1 MQIKSVLFCVATIL
15 AVSTS
20 AAPASG
26 LGSDMSGGSSN
37 GDGTKNGAV
46 PNLAGARLDQPLPGT
61 TGKLLTPKAVEQ
73 IVAQVLAAL

>member
-20 AAPASG
+20 AAPANG
-26 LGSDMSGGSSN
+26 LVPDVSGGSSE
-37 GDGTKNGAV
+37 GTGTKNGAI
-46 PNLAGARLDQPLPGT
+46 PNIAGARLDEPLPGT